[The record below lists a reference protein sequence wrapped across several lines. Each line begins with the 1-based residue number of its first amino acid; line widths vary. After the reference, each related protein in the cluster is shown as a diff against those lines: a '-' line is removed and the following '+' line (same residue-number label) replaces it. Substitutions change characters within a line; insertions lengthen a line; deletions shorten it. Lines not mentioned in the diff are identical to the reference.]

1 MENAHRPGATL
12 ADLVAVMKRLLAPD
26 GCPWDREQT
35 LDTLRSYLLE
45 ETYEVLEAIETGTP
59 DEHCEELGDLLMQ
72 IVFQAELR
80 TAEGKFG
87 IDDVVRSIH
96 DKLVRRHPH
105 VFGDAS
111 GAHEPD
117 AKARATITS
126 DEVLAQWQQ
135 LKEKE
140 KPRRTLDGVP
150 AALPALTRALRLSE
164 RAAQVGFDWP
174 DVAGCRAKVAEE
186 CVEVDQAIAPG
197 HAARVEHEIGDL
209 LYAIVSLARKL
220 GQDPE
225 AALRAAN
232 ARFTSRFEYIEDR
245 LRERGR
251 APKQSTLEEMDAL
264 WDDAKRAQDAR
275 DTQS

>member
-1 MENAHRPGATL
+1 MTRPGESL

-59 DEHCEELGDLLMQ
+59 AEHCEELGDLLMQ

-80 TAEGKFG
+80 TAEGRFE
-87 IDDVVRSIH
+87 IDDVVRSIR

-105 VFGDAS
+105 VFGDAT
-111 GAHEPD
+111 
-117 AKARATITS
+117 AKTS
-126 DEVLAQWQQ
+126 SEVLAQWQE
-135 LKEKE
+135 LKDKE

-174 DVAGCRAKVAEE
+174 DVAGCRAKVSEE
-186 CVEVDQAIAPG
+186 SGEVDQAIASG
-197 HAARVEHEIGDL
+197 DRDRVEHELGDL
-209 LYAIVSLARKL
+209 LFAIVSLARKL
-220 GQDPE
+220 GHDPE
-225 AALRAAN
+225 AALRGAN

-251 APKQSTLEEMDAL
+251 APRESNLDEMDAL
-264 WDDAKRAQDAR
+264 WNDAKRDR
-275 DTQS
+275 HMLVTKK